1 MQKKKC
7 SKRDFSCKI
16 KGLAGAKPLKD
27 AQKPRTPKKG
37 DGDLFTRLLPAFHSA
52 AFLSPLTP
60 IMPKEPKCTGKRC
73 SLTKAE
79 KSQDHYRRYHDPE
92 PVTLT
97 SCWTGQKLRLKR
109 TGKDL
114 NFHCVH
120 PDCIK
125 HTPIRNNCI
134 THHQSCKY
142 FSDQYNRKLEGTV
155 SSASSAVSPRIT
167 VKEGSSAPSIAQP
180 EQEAGKKTAL
190 KFFRFQI

>member
-1 MQKKKC
+1 MTFFKQNKGVGRRKTAQSR
-7 SKRDFSCKI
+7 SKTSNAEKRGWRFVHS
-16 KGLAGAKPLKD
+16 
-27 AQKPRTPKKG
+27 
-37 DGDLFTRLLPAFHSA
+37 LLPAFHSA

-97 SCWTGQKLRLKR
+97 SCWTGQKLKLKR

-120 PDCIK
+120 PDCTK

-142 FSDQYNRKLEGTV
+142 FSDQYKRKLEGTV
-155 SSASSAVSPRIT
+155 SSTSSAVSPRIT
-167 VKEGSSAPSIAQP
+167 VKEGSSVPIFAQP